1 MIETGALPVSFFSTV
16 RVNMIHFKHISK
28 EFQVKGQTVRALDD
42 IQLEIPEGC
51 IFGIIGYSGAGK
63 STLIRLIN
71 LLERPSAGQML
82 VDQRDMTCLNARELR
97 EARTHIGMIF
107 QHFNLLATKT
117 VAANIEMPLK
127 LLGISKA
134 EREKRLEEL
143 LDFIDLKHKRHAYPD
158 ELSGGQKQRVGIAR
172 ALANRPKILLCDEA
186 TSALDPQTTK
196 SVLALLK
203 KINREQ
209 NITIVMVTHEMDVIE
224 SICDRVAV
232 MESGRVIE
240 TGYTVDLFSQPQ
252 HPTTKTFIQT
262 VLQQQLPVNIFHQL
276 EYQHEHSIYCLQFNG
291 QSAQQPVVQALIKQ
305 FDLSLNILFA
315 NMTEIN
321 GTVIGQMFVQLLG
334 EDTIIAEAIAFLEQ
348 HQVRVIQSGV
358 GAQT

>member
-1 MIETGALPVSFFSTV
+1 MIE
-16 RVNMIHFKHISK
+16 FKNISK
-28 EFQVKGQTVRALDD
+28 HYKLNCQTIRALDN
-42 IQLEIPEGC
+42 INLEIPDGS

-71 LLERPSAGQML
+71 LLERPNQGQVIINQTDFTSLSASQ
-82 VDQRDMTCLNARELR
+82 LR
-97 EARTHIGMIF
+97 KERANIGMIF

-127 LLGISKA
+127 LLGFSKA

-143 LDFIDLKHKRHAYPD
+143 LEFIDLKHKRNAYPD

-172 ALANRPKILLCDEA
+172 ALANHPKILLCDEA

-203 KINREQ
+203 KINKEQ
-209 NITIVMVTHEMDVIE
+209 GITIVMVTHEMDVIE
-224 SICDRVAV
+224 SVCDYVAV
-232 MESGRVIE
+232 MEQGKVIE
-240 TGYTVDLFSQPQ
+240 SGSTLEIFSQPQ

-262 VLQQQLPVNIFHQL
+262 VLQQQLPINILSNL
-276 EYQHEHSIYCLQFNG
+276 ENQNHNSIYCLKFLGN
-291 QSAQQPVVQALIKQ
+291 SAQETVIQAVIKK
-305 FDLSLNILFA
+305 FDISLNILFA

-321 GTVIGQMFVQLLG
+321 GTVIGQMFIQLLG
-334 EDTIIAEAIAFLEQ
+334 DSSIIEQAIHFLQENG
-348 HQVRVIQSGV
+348 VSVEQSGV
-358 GAQT
+358 AQ